1 MMKSKH
7 SLHCLFVI
15 VLFVLLIAS
24 CSNAQ
29 NLWDLANQNKE
40 LLRISTL
47 FAAQNVRDHLSSEQG
62 IADAIDWCKKAG
74 VTLVF
79 IETYRDNYTAER
91 KTLENAKA
99 KFQAEGFEVSGC
111 VTTTRIGKSS
121 KGWNGISCYTSKETQ
136 DQLQKIFE
144 YTASLF
150 DEIMIDDFLFTDC
163 KCDECQRARGEES
176 WADYRCELMVRVSRD
191 RILAPA
197 RKVNPNAR
205 IIIKYPQWYEEFH
218 NRGYEVLRQTAD
230 YDRIW
235 VGTET
240 RDYDN
245 QRWGGKVQYEG
256 YYIMRWL
263 GEIGGY
269 KTGGGWFDPFG
280 TTENTYLEQARQTV
294 LADAKEMLLFCYGAL
309 LRGTGPRNVE
319 KLRAEI
325 PGLFKLAELVRGKPI
340 KGIAAPKPPNSDAF
354 DEQYVFDFVGMLG
367 LPLVPTAE
375 IDADAEAAFFPV
387 HALKDPEFTG
397 KLKKMLAADK
407 PVLITDGL
415 TKRLT
420 GVDLDSKNLT
430 ILKVSGN
437 PRSLLK
443 LTRQQLKPIRDK
455 MLASFGMKFDAPN
468 KVALYLIG
476 DDCLIIENFSDESID
491 AILEF
496 SRPVKASKTQVLP
509 GDGNVD
515 FSLSGSKLTFTKIT
529 PRTLVAI
536 EYKSG

>member
-7 SLHCLFVI
+7 SQRLFVV
-15 VLFVLLIAS
+15 VLFVLSIAS
-24 CSNAQ
+24 WSDAQ
-29 NLWDLANQNKE
+29 SLWDLADKNRG
-40 LLRISTL
+40 LLKISTL
-47 FAAQNVRDHLSSEQG
+47 FAAKNVCDHLSSEQG
-62 IADAIDWCKKAG
+62 INDAIDWCKKTG
-74 VTLVF
+74 VTHVF

-99 KFQAEGFEVSGC
+99 RFQAEGFEVSGC
-111 VTTTRIGKSS
+111 VTTTLIGKSS
-121 KGWNGISCYTSKETQ
+121 KGWNGISCYTNEGTQ
-136 DQLQKIFE
+136 DELQKIFE

-163 KCDECQRARGEES
+163 KCDECRQARGDKS
-176 WADYRCELMVRVSRD
+176 WGEYRCELMVKVSRD

-197 RKVNPNAR
+197 KKVNPNAR
-205 IIIKYPQWYEEFH
+205 IIIKYPQWHEEFH

-240 RDYDN
+240 RDFDN
-245 QRWGGKVQYEG
+245 RRWGGKVQYEG

-263 GEIGGY
+263 GEIGGD

-309 LRGTGPRNVE
+309 LRGPANVK
-319 KLRAEI
+319 KLRTEI
-325 PGLFKLAELVRGKPI
+325 PALYELAELVRDKPI
-340 KGIAAPKPPNSDAF
+340 KGIAAPKPPNSDAL

-375 IDADAEAAFFPV
+375 ISTKAEAAFFPDF
-387 HALKDPEFTG
+387 AG
-397 KLKKMLAADK
+397 KLKRMLSADK

-415 TKRLT
+415 AKRLQ
-420 GVDLDSKNLT
+420 GVNLDRKNVT

-437 PRSLLK
+437 PRSLLE

-455 MLASFGMKFDAPN
+455 MLAPFGMKFDAPN

-476 DDCLIIENFSDESID
+476 DDCLIVE
-491 AILEF
+491 
-496 SRPVKASKTQVLP
+496 
-509 GDGNVD
+509 VD
-515 FSLSGSKLTFTKIT
+515 FSQTGSKLTFTKIS
-529 PRTLVAI
+529 PRTLAAI
-536 EYKSG
+536 EY